1 LLEAVGVFV
10 GNFVHDVDIDYRKV
24 HFP

>member
-1 LLEAVGVFV
+1 VILPSQFV
-10 GNFVHDVDIDYRKV
+10 GNFVHDVEFDYRKV